1 MRGAHSRVTFFTGA
15 FVEHR
20 ESRNIPLEIRWIFA
34 AEWSIVALIVH
45 RFRILISAVLLGKL
59 RTREFASTDA
69 WESFV
74 QRFRRGQQPLPQAWA
89 DLFGPLRNGGVDD
102 LVIVGQVGQSLD
114 GRIATATGHSKYIN
128 CPAGIEHLH
137 RLRALVD
144 IVVVGVGTAV
154 ADDPQLTVRQV
165 AGPQP
170 ARAVIDP
177 RGRLGANARLFA
189 DDGVRRLLITAEGT
203 RCTPPPGVEVVAL
216 PAKDGNIAPSAI
228 VASLTRAGMR
238 RMLIEGG
245 ADTLSRFIAARC
257 LDRLHI
263 TVSPVMLGA
272 GGPGIELPPLERAD
286 QAHRMP
292 VRVHMIEDDVL
303 FDCDLSAQR
312 VALGVA
318 KKST

>member
-1 MRGAHSRVTFFTGA
+1 M
-15 FVEHR
+15 
-20 ESRNIPLEIRWIFA
+20 
-34 AEWSIVALIVH
+34 
-45 RFRILISAVLLGKL
+45 ISAVLLGKL
-59 RTREFASTDA
+59 PTREFASPDA
-69 WESFV
+69 WENFV
-74 QRFRRGQQPLPQAWA
+74 QRFRRGQQPLPQGWV

-102 LVIVGQVGQSLD
+102 LVIVGQIGQSLD
-114 GRIATATGHSKYIN
+114 GHVATATGHSKYIN

-144 IVVVGVGTAV
+144 IVVIGVGTAV

-177 RGRLGANARLFA
+177 RGRLAANARLFA

-216 PAKDGNIAPSAI
+216 PAQDGHIAPSAI

-245 ADTLSRFIAARC
+245 ADTVSRFIAARC

-263 TVSPVMLGA
+263 TVAPVMLGA

-292 VRVHMIEDDVL
+292 VRVHMIDDDVL

-312 VALGVA
+312 VALGLT